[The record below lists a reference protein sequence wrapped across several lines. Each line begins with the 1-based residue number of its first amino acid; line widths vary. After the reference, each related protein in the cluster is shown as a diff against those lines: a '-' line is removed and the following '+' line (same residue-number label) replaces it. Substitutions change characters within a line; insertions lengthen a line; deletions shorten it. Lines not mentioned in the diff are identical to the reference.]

1 MHLLTDCLKGS
12 CKTSNVLV
20 NAENQL
26 QDFCTIPF
34 SPNKQNE
41 KRIDRGNKADSQVR
55 VLFATSALGMGVDV
69 TKVIHISPPSNL
81 ESYMQEIGRAG
92 RTGIQSHLHCI
103 PITLILEK
111 TRVILRILQGTT
123 ADKPILA

>member
-34 SPNKQNE
+34 SPKKQNE
-41 KRIDRGNKADSQVR
+41 KRIDQGNKVDSQVR
-55 VLFATSALGMGVDV
+55 VLFATSALGMGVDAPYV

-92 RTGIQSHLHCI
+92 RTGIQSYAALYSNNSDI
-103 PITLILEK
+103 GKK
-111 TRVILRILQGTT
+111 TRVILRIL
-123 ADKPILA
+123 